1 MALNEAKGNGEV
13 GNKKVK
19 EKMNDITVKGK
30 QENDQQKQTIQFAK
44 TLEEKKVQHG
54 VKLKTLYE
62 ADEESQ
68 VVVHCTFVNSEF
80 DQAIRI
86 WKSTYLLDRG
96 SDHRSELVSAFNVS
110 MYPVWTRVMG
120 GHSLQFTLVFTG
132 LPKSCKA
139 FDLIEII
146 PQPGGFVE
154 RNIPR
159 NEKDVYRIQF
169 G

>member
-1 MALNEAKGNGEV
+1 
-13 GNKKVK
+13 
-19 EKMNDITVKGK
+19 MNDITVKGK
-30 QENDQQKQTIQFAK
+30 QENDQQKQTLIQFAK

-54 VKLKTLYE
+54 VKLKTQDE

-68 VVVHCTFVNSEF
+68 VVVHCTFVSSEF

-110 MYPVWTRVMG
+110 MYPVWTRVRG

-132 LPKSCKA
+132 LPKSCTA

-146 PQPGGFVE
+146 PQSGGFVE